1 MKNRLATKPFPEYL
15 GHSREVSLKRRRS
28 HFNKCIFLYLN
39 KYTKSEPQGGKLQIL
54 VRGGKH
60 FSVNLMLLARKAW
73 ENVPNVG
80 RWKGH
85 FVALPWSQNG
95 VALCGRFQ
103 CSPPNPAPQHRTILS
118 VLPSAGT
125 ADRRNSCGV
134 VGRQENRQNCSALL
148 FLCLPL
154 HPPLQPLH
162 LQPDSQPP
170 RTCRLGPFVCVVLS
184 WEEVPSRLTL
194 RKWFQSV
201 LVWILAGF
209 CNCQFPYQS
218 VCISKGRSRAT
229 SPLFFLSSFVLREV
243 LLPPLLLGLVGGY
256 WRDEAVCRTWFV
268 RDACVPVPVWGAS
281 VSVGSRA

>member
-1 MKNRLATKPFPEYL
+1 MYFFVPKQIHQIRTTGGQIANF
-15 GHSREVSLKRRRS
+15 SLKNGEGNTSPSVRRCCRE
-28 HFNKCIFLYLN
+28 NLEKTCPLL
-39 KYTKSEPQGGKLQIL
+39 KGEKGIL
-54 VRGGKH
+54 LPCPGARMAWPSVAD
-60 FSVNLMLLARKAW
+60 FSVPL
-73 ENVPNVG
+73 
-80 RWKGH
+80 
-85 FVALPWSQNG
+85 Q
-95 VALCGRFQ
+95 
-103 CSPPNPAPQHRTILS
+103 NPALQHRTILS
-118 VLPSAGT
+118 VLPRAGT

-154 HPPLQPLH
+154 LPSLQPLH

-218 VCISKGRSRAT
+218 VCISKGRTRAT

-243 LLPPLLLGLVGGY
+243 LLPPPLLGLVGGY

-268 RDACVPVPVWGAS
+268 RDAWVPVPVWGAS